1 MALSAASR
9 LPGAPADWAH
19 LAVRAAA
26 ASVRRSRSDLTAHV
40 PPAGGIGW
48 DSGALGT
55 ARAATVVA
63 GAHGAPGLAAASR
76 HLAGLAVRRVV
87 DRPDEL
93 PPFADL
99 MGGLAGALAGVLS
112 VPLDEEDEAVRADAV
127 TLLVE
132 RIADLAVAG
141 PIGHRW
147 PMAGADHSVV
157 GLAHGGSGV
166 ALALTA
172 AAQHLAASAI
182 GATVSSPSTYAV
194 ALASEAML
202 WEESLHA
209 AGAGGWPDLRLAEPV
224 PGLAWCHG
232 APGVGVSAALR
243 HSLLAAAGQG
253 SRDAAAAH
261 VAFARARAAS
271 VAHRP
276 VGVQAFDGS
285 VCHGLAG
292 VVEMHLLAAATW
304 PAATRE
310 HVASARALAT
320 HLTRA
325 GQVGH
330 PTWLCGIRG
339 GGRSPN
345 LLVGIGESP
354 SPSRGVTTSRWVP
367 RRRTPSSARS
377 RRAGFTGGLSRG
389 TTRGS
394 SSSRRK
400 GPEGLPSRAPGTLAR
415 PAGCGSSVSI
425 SATDTPSMERASWTK
440 DSTASSSTSATATPG
455 SSGAGAR
462 TVTGPSRAGRGR
474 RARGRTL
481 RTTSQAHGS
490 PSRHCRSNA
499 RGATTPRPHNPAR
512 VES

>member
-1 MALSAASR
+1 MTAVAASVLPARGTPGDGPDSEFARTARVLAARLISLARVDGQHEPRWSGDDVDPRSAPDLSSPPMLVHGPLDDGLLTGRAGIAVALSAASR
-9 LPGAPADWAH
+9 LPGAPVDWAH
-19 LAVRAAA
+19 LAVRTAA

-48 DSGALGT
+48 DSGPLGT

-194 ALASEAML
+194 GLASEAML

-345 LLVGIGESP
+345 LLVGIG
-354 SPSRGVTTSRWVP
+354 GV
-367 RRRTPSSARS
+367 A
-377 RRAGFTGGLSRG
+377 L
-389 TTRGS
+389 
-394 SSSRRK
+394 
-400 GPEGLPSRAPGTLAR
+400 TLAR
-415 PAGCGSSVSI
+415 CHDLSV
-425 SATDTPSMERASWTK
+425 
-440 DSTASSSTSATATPG
+440 
-455 SSGAGAR
+455 
-462 TVTGPSRAGRGR
+462 GPSA
-474 RARGRTL
+474 ADPFL
-481 RTTSQAHGS
+481 
-490 PSRHCRSNA
+490 
-499 RGATTPRPHNPAR
+499 GAVTPRGVHGRPEPGDD
-512 VES
+512 